1 MAKKLLAL
9 IRQRLNVTIAI
20 RELTFLENAGHQGI
34 RDGIGGYD
42 WSFQAEEGITKFAL
56 IAYTSQGSLSSS
68 SSNSE
73 LEDALKEKDDL
84 KLKLEK
90 FEESSKNLTKLI
102 NSQISAKDKAG
113 LGYDSQM
120 NESEVVHSVFNNR
133 ESDVDD
139 RPVNDRFKTG
149 ERFHVVLPPYT
160 GNYMPSRPGL
170 SFPGLDDS
178 VYKTKVSETISSVPN
193 ECASDITSVPRNE
206 STASK
211 SSKDSLEQPNNVM
224 SSALIIEEWESDSDD
239 DFNTAKQ
246 SSLRAVV
253 SNSTAR
259 YVNTAA
265 SRPTMN
271 GAKPSSNVFHKA
283 HSPLRRPFNQ
293 KSAVKTNN
301 FNEKVYTAKFNNVT
315 TAGPEV
321 GEVGRRKDP
330 DHEYLLATIL
340 TDSST
345 QDTNTARP
353 SINTASENINIG
365 SPNINTA
372 SPIHNDEYAILWKT
386 HVYSHTPDIQS
397 SSIDQII
404 GDINSATQTRRMTKI
419 SEEHAMNPSRLF
431 QALTDPSWIEA
442 MQEELLQF
450 NFKGG
455 CEECPLYMVYEEE
468 VYVLSTPGFEIISS
482 LIVYSRKSFICLH
495 QDLGLVYVDDSSYGV
510 YKEVLCVLKFR
521 EDDPKKHCKGEGVDN
536 VDVHL
541 YRSMIRSLMYVTA
554 SRPDITF
561 AVYACASDY
570 AGASLDR
577 KSTTGGCQFL
587 GKRLISWQCKKQ
599 TIVANSTT
607 EAEYVAAA
615 NCYGHVLWIQNQML
629 DYGFNFMN
637 TKIYIDNE
645 STICIVKNP
654 VFHSKTK
661 HIEIRHHFI
670 RDSHEKKL
678 IQVIKIHTDHNVADL
693 LTKAF
698 DVSRFNFL
706 IASIGMLN
714 L

>member
-1 MAKKLLAL
+1 MDDLYNNLKVYESEIKV
-9 IRQRLNVTIAI
+9 QSSSSSNSQNVA
-20 RELTFLENAGHQGI
+20 FVSLENTSSTNEAVNTAHEVSTASSQGQASSLTYADDVMFSFFANQSNRRNLNFNGKETVGFDKTKVECYNCHRRGHFARECRAPRNQGN
-34 RDGIGGYD
+34 RNGDGPRRNAPVDTSTTNALVVQDGIGGYD
-42 WSFQAEEGITKFAL
+42 WSFQAEEGPTDFAL
-56 IAYTSQGSLSSS
+56 MAYLSSGSSS
-68 SSNSE
+68 SSSSDSE
-73 LEDALKEKDDL
+73 VHTCSKDCLKSYETLQKQYDQQRDALKKSNLEIIGYQLGLESLEARIVVHQKNEAVFEEDIGFLKYDVQVRDISIRKLKNQLEEALKEKDNL

-90 FEESSKNLTKLI
+90 FKTSSKKLTELI
-102 NSQISAKDKAG
+102 NSQIS
-113 LGYDSQM
+113 
-120 NESEVVHSVFNNR
+120 VNN
-133 ESDVDD
+133 
-139 RPVNDRFKTG
+139 KT
-149 ERFHVVLPPYT
+149 
-160 GNYMPSRPGL
+160 
-170 SFPGLDDS
+170 D
-178 VYKTKVSETISSVPN
+178 

-206 STASK
+206 TTK
-211 SSKDSLEQPNNVM
+211 TSKDSLEQSKTVM
-224 SSALIIEEWESDSDD
+224 SSAPIIEEWESDSDD

-246 SSLRAVV
+246 SSPRAAV
-253 SNSTAR
+253 SNSISR

-265 SRPTMN
+265 SRPTVN
-271 GAKPSSNVFHKA
+271 GAKPSSNIFHKA
-283 HSPLRRPFNQ
+283 HSPLRRLINQ

-321 GEVGRRKDP
+321 GYNQNSEDKDV
-330 DHEYLLATIL
+330 DDELGKGDEGLDQER

-345 QDTNTARP
+345 QDINNVGP
-353 SINTASENINIG
+353 SINTASENINTG

-372 SPIHNDEYAILWKT
+372 SPIPNDEYAILWKT

-521 EDDPKKHCKGEGVDN
+521 EDDPKKDSPFDLEAFSD
-536 VDVHL
+536 
-541 YRSMIRSLMYVTA
+541 
-554 SRPDITF
+554 
-561 AVYACASDY
+561 SDY

-577 KSTTGGCQFL
+577 KSIIGGCQFL

-615 NCYGHVLWIQNQML
+615 NCYG
-629 DYGFNFMN
+629 
-637 TKIYIDNE
+637 
-645 STICIVKNP
+645 
-654 VFHSKTK
+654 
-661 HIEIRHHFI
+661 
-670 RDSHEKKL
+670 
-678 IQVIKIHTDHNVADL
+678 
-693 LTKAF
+693 
-698 DVSRFNFL
+698 
-706 IASIGMLN
+706 
-714 L
+714 